1 MSCLATLH
9 RSMHV
14 PLLCSALP
22 TLLRLSKS
30 LTMGKRIFY
39 LFYGFIPS
47 PGKCYL
53 IRFFLQS
60 WGVIGEGSVHNPLR
74 CFLAVSWAFL
84 YAGVLSY
91 WM

>member
-1 MSCLATLH
+1 MSYE
-9 RSMHV
+9 
-14 PLLCSALP
+14 LP
-22 TLLRLSKS
+22 CGCIFAS
-30 LTMGKRIFY
+30 LIAFDFASLVEISNNREKNFY

-53 IRFFLQS
+53 VRFFLQS
-60 WGVIGEGSVHNPLR
+60 WGLIGEGSVHNPLR